1 MVYLPQHGA
10 GGSHLKAD
18 VPRKVPLAITTWIVS
33 GRVLESTKEERMS
46 RLWLLVEEH
55 LERHNTS

>member
-18 VPRKVPLAITTWIVS
+18 VPRKVPLAIPLGLFPGEFWS
-33 GRVLESTKEERMS
+33 
-46 RLWLLVEEH
+46 LLKKKG
-55 LERHNTS
+55 